1 MLLVISCQPKKSKQ
15 KKPSFLIGDWVRTN
29 STDSLKTY
37 ESWQKDFTGIGLTLK
52 GSDTTFVEQL
62 KILEKNDMLFLEVS
76 GVNESGT
83 LFKFTE
89 QTATSFV
96 CENPKNEFPKRIKY
110 YIDEPLLRAEVS
122 NESFQI
128 DFVFERIE

>member
-62 KILEKNDMLFLEVS
+62 KILEKNDMLFFEVY